1 MLDITRLENVCRRG
15 DKITAACPAC
25 RAEGSDKKGNHLF
38 YNEKTEVYGCAKYQG
53 DSEHRKAIWAQVGI
67 PNHREYTPEE
77 KRRWS
82 RDKSKRRTVA
92 ALESLKKQKFNKIED
107 QKIAQALELFQR
119 LKTKHFT
126 DCWRSMIHE
135 GSPLQFDI
143 EDPRNAGELIHHLF
157 DPDDFIWNGGLTSS
171 GSPAHTVNFLSV
183 EELLKRGR
191 MGDRITGSTFKKDIP
206 MLHNRAKE
214 HIDRRLFILVESDDL
229 IGKKPENASEAEEN
243 KALSACLF
251 PFLTML
257 GLTIRVVLDS
267 GGKSLHFWVDY
278 SEHNEALLLR
288 LAEGLHLDRLVIANG
303 AAPLRLPG
311 CIHEATMKPANL
323 IYLNPIRPIT
333 F

>member
-25 RAEGSDKKGNHLF
+25 RAEGSDKKGDHLF

-53 DSEHRKAIWAQVGI
+53 DSEHRKAIWAHVGI

-77 KRRWS
+77 KRRWKMA
-82 RDKSKRRTVA
+82 KSKREVQDRLDVMKTQKLNK
-92 ALESLKKQKFNKIED
+92 LEA
-107 QKIAQALELFQR
+107 QKIAQSLELFR
-119 LKTKHFT
+119 RIKTKHFT

-143 EDPRNAGELIHHLF
+143 EDPRNAAELIHHLF
-157 DPDDFIWNGGLTSS
+157 EPNDFIWNGGLASS
-171 GSPAHTVNFLSV
+171 GSPSHAANFLTAV
-183 EELLKRGR
+183 ELLKKSCI
-191 MGDRITGSTFKKDIP
+191 GDRITGSTFKTNIP
-206 MLHNRAKE
+206 RLHNRAKE

-229 IGKKPENASEAEEN
+229 IGKKPENKAEAEEN

-257 GLTIRVVLDS
+257 NVTIRAVIDS

-278 SEHNEALLLR
+278 SEHNEALLLK

-311 CIHEATMKPANL
+311 CIHEKTMKPANL
-323 IYLNPIRPIT
+323 IYLNPIKPIT